1 MAYIVAG
8 AAGGLYVCETGA
20 RSEILTGLYLTETT
34 TPASATVNYTLTC
47 AVGAY
52 VYTGVAATLG
62 LHRNNVLVC
71 AAGAYT
77 YTGNAATL
85 TKEIGLLCDSGAY
98 VYTGNDATL
107 TYVASVVAGR
117 LKYWNGSAWVLK
129 TLKTWDGSAW
139 VTKTLKARSAST
151 WI

>member
-52 VYTGVAATLG
+52 AYTGQAATLA
-62 LHRNNVLVC
+62 LQR
-71 AAGAYT
+71 
-77 YTGNAATL
+77 
-85 TKEIGLLCDSGAY
+85 GLLCATGTYA
-98 VYTGNDATL
+98 YTGNDATL

-117 LKYWNGSAWVLK
+117 LKYWDGSTWVLK